1 MVTQKFALW
10 KSSEVSLGTKWV
22 LRVEQIIIIIIIVIT
37 HFLYGLVVRLNSLH
51 SKRYLLTNQSC
62 ICTMIDY
69 DFGISLIK

>member
-10 KSSEVSLGTKWV
+10 KSSEVSLGTKRV
-22 LRVEQIIIIIIIVIT
+22 LRVEQIIIIIIT

>member
-22 LRVEQIIIIIIIVIT
+22 LRVEQIIIIIIIT

-51 SKRYLLTNQSC
+51 SKRYHLTNQSC

>member
-22 LRVEQIIIIIIIVIT
+22 LRVEQIIIIIIT

>member
-1 MVTQKFALW
+1 MHGDSKVCLVEIIRSVAGDKMGIE
-10 KSSEVSLGTKWV
+10 SGTNNNNNNNY
-22 LRVEQIIIIIIIVIT
+22 
-37 HFLYGLVVRLNSLH
+37 FLYGLVVRLNSLH